1 MAWGHVE
8 VSEQRMRFV
17 VAANEGGRTI
27 SAVCAAFGI
36 SRPTGYEW
44 LKRFQAGGVSAVREQ
59 SRRPDVPK
67 QSVRMSRN
75 LTAEAPP

>member
-17 VAANEGGRTI
+17 VAASEGGRTM

-36 SRPTGYEW
+36 SRPTG
-44 LKRFQAGGVSAVREQ
+44 
-59 SRRPDVPK
+59 
-67 QSVRMSRN
+67 
-75 LTAEAPP
+75 